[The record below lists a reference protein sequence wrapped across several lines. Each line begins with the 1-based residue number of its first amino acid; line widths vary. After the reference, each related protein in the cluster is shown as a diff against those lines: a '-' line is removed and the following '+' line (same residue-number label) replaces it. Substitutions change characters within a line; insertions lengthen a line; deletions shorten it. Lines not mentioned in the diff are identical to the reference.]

1 MSVTRSRPRLQI
13 PSHGPRKK
21 TDQFDISFNLVP
33 GNLSPDLQPSSPQP
47 KFPEKYST
55 QNVSKI
61 GRYLL
66 LGQIEGDAYKAVNW
80 QNNEE
85 YICKV
90 FPITR
95 YREILAAYWQVD
107 CHENLSSISEI
118 ILGETKAYVIFEKH
132 YGDLHSYVRQ
142 RKRLKEEEAHRLFEQ
157 IVSAVEY
164 CHSNGIVLRDLKLRK
179 FVFKNPERSELRL
192 DGLEDARVL
201 EDETNDRL
209 ADKHGC
215 PAYVSP
221 EILHS
226 NETYSGRAADI
237 WSLGVMLYTMLVGR
251 YPFHDSD
258 PSTLFSKIRKGQYN
272 IPPMLSVKAKCL
284 IKSLLRRDPDD
295 RLTAG
300 DALQHPWIN
309 GKQSPGFMTI
319 LDHKNSDQTVP
330 SVVFNGEEEEFFL

>member
-1 MSVTRSRPRLQI
+1 MSFTRPRPRLHI

-21 TDQFDISFNLVP
+21 TELDVSFNLVP
-33 GNLSPDLQPSSPQP
+33 GNLSPDLQPSSPLP
-47 KFPEKYST
+47 KFPEKYSP

-66 LGQIEGDAYKAVNW
+66 LGQLEGETYKAVNW

-95 YREILAAYWQVD
+95 YREILAAYWTVD
-107 CHENLSSISEI
+107 CHGNLSAISEI

-132 YGDLHSYVRQ
+132 YGDLHSYIRQ
-142 RKRLKEEEAHRLFEQ
+142 RKRLKEEEACRLFEQ
-157 IVSAVEY
+157 IVSAVEH
-164 CHSNGIVLRDLKLRK
+164 CHDSGVVLRDLKLRK
-179 FVFKNPERSELRL
+179 FVFKNSERTELRL

-201 EDETNDRL
+201 EDENNDRL

-226 NETYSGRAADI
+226 NQTYSGRAADI

-258 PSTLFSKIRKGQYN
+258 PSALFGKIRRGQYN
-272 IPPMLSVKAKCL
+272 IPQMLSVKAKCL
-284 IKSLLRRDPDD
+284 IRSLLRRDPAE

-309 GKQSPGFMTI
+309 GKRSSGFMTI
-319 LDHKNSDQTVP
+319 LDHKSSDQAVP
-330 SVVFNGEEEEFFL
+330 NVNFNEEEDFFL